1 MTTPLDQNRPLKY
14 SVIGYSEHIST
25 LIVKLHVV
33 FFLGKM
39 LKHTSKCVRIEFFR
53 CLRKY
58 RKFSETLRQ
67 CSDIA
72 GYEIIAPLLFI
83 FTPSKKNDDYRK
95 ISLLKIKR
103 LDKIVS

>member
-14 SVIGYSEHIST
+14 SVLGYSEQIST
-25 LIVKLHVV
+25 LIVKLV

-72 GYEIIAPLLFI
+72 GYEIIAPSLSI